1 MQRFSALRP
10 VRLLSI
16 DTELISGE
24 LKQDFDGRVKFNSSR
39 FENYDVLNDKNP
51 YFKLTVC
58 ILILSIVVKNII
70 FVFKNSLVFLQI
82 ILVKVFILD

>member
-10 VRLLSI
+10 VRVLST

-24 LKQDFDGRVKFNSSR
+24 LKQDFDGRVKFNSSQ

-51 YFKLTVC
+51 YLKLTIC
-58 ILILSIVVKNII
+58 ILILFIVVKNII
-70 FVFKNSLVFLQI
+70 FVFKNPLLFYE
-82 ILVKVFILD
+82 